1 MSAATGAASAT
12 PPPPA
17 AKIDPGQTR
26 EICDQF
32 KSLFKENEE
41 LYADQIK
48 IAVTKYFGN
57 DEMLKTL
64 NDTFSK
70 AILEYLKSQSFMKV
84 SQEEVKTVLREILRK
99 PIEEALEDK
108 ELYTGVCQSIIKGKA
123 TKKVDEDEKTVKLKE
138 GEGAEEKKGEGGKPI
153 AARRR
158 RTKSNRKS
166 RKTTIK
172 RRR

>member
-1 MSAATGAASAT
+1 MNVASIMSAATGATST
-12 PPPPA
+12 PAPAAA

-57 DEMLKTL
+57 EAMLKTL
-64 NDTFSK
+64 NSTFSE
-70 AILEYLKSQSFMKV
+70 AVLEYLKSQSFMKV

-108 ELYTGVCQSIIKGKA
+108 ELYKGVCQSIIEGKDV
-123 TKKVDEDEKTVKLKE
+123 TKVEEKEEKTV
-138 GEGAEEKKGEGGKPI
+138 EGGKPI
-153 AARRR
+153 AARSR

>member
-1 MSAATGAASAT
+1 MSAATGAAP

-41 LYADQIK
+41 LYANQIQ

-64 NDTFSK
+64 NDTFSE
-70 AILEYLKSQSFMKV
+70 AVLEYLKSQSFMKV

-108 ELYTGVCQSIIKGKA
+108 ELYKGVCQSIIEGKDV
-123 TKKVDEDEKTVKLKE
+123 TKV
-138 GEGAEEKKGEGGKPI
+138 EEKEGGKPI

>member
-1 MSAATGAASAT
+1 MGAAAGVASA
-12 PPPPA
+12 PAPAPAPA

-57 DEMLKTL
+57 EAMLKEL
-64 NDTFSK
+64 NSTFSQ
-70 AILEYLKSQSFMKV
+70 AILDYLKSQSFINV
-84 SQEEVKTVLREILRK
+84 SQVEVKKVLGEILRK

-108 ELYTGVCQSIIKGKA
+108 ELYKGVCQSIIEGKDVRPVEVDDITVEVEGVKTKGVK
-123 TKKVDEDEKTVKLKE
+123 TK
-138 GEGAEEKKGEGGKPI
+138 GGKSI
-153 AARRR
+153 ASKRK
-158 RTKSNRKS
+158 TKSNRKS

-172 RRR
+172 RRK

>member
-1 MSAATGAASAT
+1 MNVASLMSAATGAASA
-12 PPPPA
+12 PAPAAA

-41 LYADQIK
+41 LYANQIQ

-57 DEMLKTL
+57 PEMLETL
-64 NDTFSK
+64 NKTFSE
-70 AILEYLKSQSFMKV
+70 AVLEHLKSQSFMKV

-108 ELYTGVCQSIIKGKA
+108 ELYKGVCQSIIDGKD
-123 TKKVDEDEKTVKLKE
+123 TKKV
-138 GEGAEEKKGEGGKPI
+138 EEKEKEGGKPI